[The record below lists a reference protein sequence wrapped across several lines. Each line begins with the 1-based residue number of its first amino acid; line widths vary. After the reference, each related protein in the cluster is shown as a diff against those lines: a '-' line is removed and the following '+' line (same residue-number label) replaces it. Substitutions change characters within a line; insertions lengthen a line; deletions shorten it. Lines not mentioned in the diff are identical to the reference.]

1 MQTKCRWVTAQMAN
15 VQTSFVPGFQ
25 LSETLYESTNSFVF
39 RATRNSDGERVVI
52 KILKSDFP
60 SASRL
65 ARFRSEFEITSGL
78 NLPGVIKALDLQR
91 HDKSLMIVL
100 EDFEGISVADLLSSR
115 ALSHEE
121 FLETA
126 IQIARSVDGIHQARV
141 IHKDI
146 SPQNVLINPGTG
158 EVKLIDFGIA
168 TQFSTEHPILK
179 SPEVLEGS
187 LPYISPEQTGRM
199 NRTLDHRTDFYS
211 MGATF
216 YEMLTGVP
224 PFEVDDKLELVHCHV
239 AREPVPAHRRN
250 PDVSPALSRIVQ
262 RMMAKKAE
270 DRYQSALGII
280 ADLEAV
286 RLGVD
291 LDRFVPG
298 LKDRAERFTVPE
310 RLYGRDHEVHILLE
324 AFERVRHGPAEMML
338 VSGTSGVG
346 KTALVNEVHK
356 PITRARGYFIKGKFE
371 QFKKNDP
378 YSGLTV
384 ALQDLV
390 RQLLTESQTRHA
402 TWRKE
407 LNDALTPNASVL
419 LDVVPELELIIGPQ
433 PAAPELD
440 ATEAMNRFNQTV
452 RRFLRALCAHD
463 RVVVL
468 FLDDLQW
475 ADGATLGL
483 LKVVLTD
490 DQIGR
495 LLLIGSYRSNEVDAM
510 HPMSRALE
518 TVREAGG
525 RLSNLSLAPLGVPD
539 IVNLIADTFHSDA
552 SQVVELAQLVVQKTQ
567 GNPLFTR
574 QFLMDLHREKLIVQ
588 KTIDSNIST
597 KWTWDIQ
604 AIRAVQITDNVVDLL
619 LEKLRRL
626 EQGTQSVLQTASC
639 MGNRFDIDTLAL
651 ILKIEP
657 EEAFECLLPAIQQ
670 EMIQPL
676 SDLVVT
682 ETDNVLSPLVVR
694 DFEFQHDRI
703 QQAAYDLIDTDR
715 HSVHLAIGRQL
726 RARLTRE
733 ELNDRIFEVVD
744 QLNIGRDRMEDRAEQ
759 LDLAHLDLIAAR
771 RAFDS
776 AAYEAAL
783 SFVNVASE
791 LLGPDGWDEN
801 YELMFEAQRLSAAL
815 EYLTGNFERCTE
827 IVATTL
833 AHARTDLER
842 AEIYFT
848 RIAQH
853 TLLMEF
859 DEAIDAGIKA
869 LELVGVQMSLD
880 NLEEAGQNAIGQA
893 AAMLGATNPAAL
905 FDNADVDSPEI
916 ALAQRCLRHLTIAA
930 FLNNQELF
938 PLIVGT
944 SVQLSLKHGN
954 APESALFF
962 ANFGLIIGAFMGKYR
977 EGAAFGELSLRLC
990 DKFGAR
996 APTATVCLV
1005 TGVELI
1011 PWVQHVRNAIPV
1023 IERGYRE
1030 GMDSGDILWA
1040 GYLVMY
1046 RVVIDSFAGKP
1057 LEDVLDAMPAQLD
1070 TIQRAQNHGAAA
1082 GINAYRLVLSTL
1094 AGRTQ
1099 SSTDFSTEDL
1109 DEATFL
1115 AGCEENQ
1122 MSMAI
1127 CFHRILKAQA
1137 LYVFGRPQE
1146 ALAETRLV
1154 EPILSFVVNHPCLA
1168 DHLLYQSLSI
1178 AALLRDGEP
1187 DPDMQSRLEANHER
1201 LNQWAESGP
1210 DNFLAK
1216 TLMVRAEIARLNG
1229 NDADVLDLLDAAIDA
1244 AQKGRFLQDE
1254 ALACELAAR
1263 HVIERRPSARIGS
1276 MYLRDA
1282 RHAYRL
1288 WGAHRKVEELELEF
1302 PQLLTEHR
1310 DRRATTQQIT
1320 ESLTSTTEKTTNL
1333 FLGQDLDL
1341 NTLLKAAQAISAEV
1355 VQGRLLDRL
1364 LGILIENAGAQRG
1377 VLLLAHG
1384 DELMIETEVSVTSEV
1399 GTFQHPV
1406 PLDSDQGS
1414 RILPT
1419 SVINFTA
1426 RTHEVVLVDDAQ
1438 LDERFMVDPY
1448 VQQNET
1454 RAVLCQ
1460 PILHLNELIGLVYLE
1475 NNLVSSAFK
1484 PERAQL
1490 LSLLSGQIA
1499 VSMRNAEIVEHLEE
1513 KVRERT
1519 EQLEVHAKFLE
1530 QTFGQFLATEVV
1542 DQLLK
1547 SADGVDF
1554 SGKKTTVTMLMSDL
1568 RGFSTLSD
1576 ELPPESIVAMLNTYL
1591 SEMTNVIQKYN
1602 GTIDAFIGDA
1612 ILVVFGAPLQR
1623 PDDADRALA
1632 CALEMQQRMG
1642 WVNEWNTRNGFPEIE
1657 MGIGLNTGEVVVGN
1671 IGSDKR
1677 AKYSVVG
1684 RTTNLA
1690 ARIESYTV
1698 GGQILIADSTR
1709 EAVKTPIELGA
1720 MRTVEPKGSG
1730 DPLKIYELLG
1740 MGGTYAITLSSQ
1752 SVEMADI
1759 NLPVALSYRAVVG
1772 KQVVGM
1778 AQHGQLLKLS
1788 PVAACIQS
1796 ETAPK
1801 PFSDL
1806 QLQIKWQGGSDSNL
1820 TLYAKVM
1827 DQHHDDGC
1835 FMVRFT
1841 AVLPDARAA
1850 LDEIIEK
1857 NRMFRKSS

>member
-1 MQTKCRWVTAQMAN
+1 M
-15 VQTSFVPGFQ
+15 SFVPGFQ
-25 LSETLYESTNSFVF
+25 LSERLYESTNSFVF
-39 RATRNSDGERVVI
+39 RAARDSDGERVVI

-65 ARFRSEFEITSGL
+65 ARFRSEFEITSSL
-78 NLPGVIKALDLQR
+78 NLPGVIRAQELRR
-91 HDKSLMIVL
+91 HNKSLMMVL
-100 EDFEGISVADLLSSR
+100 EDFDGISIADLLSAR

-126 IQIARSVDGIHQARV
+126 IQIARTVDGIHQARV

-168 TQFSTEHPILK
+168 TQFSTEHPVLK
-179 SPEVLEGS
+179 SPEVLEGT
-187 LPYISPEQTGRM
+187 LFYVSPEQTGRM

-239 AREPVPAHRRN
+239 AREPIPAHRRN
-250 PDVSPALSRIVQ
+250 PDVSLALSRVVE

-270 DRYQSALGII
+270 DRYQSAAGII

-286 RLGVD
+286 RLGVH
-291 LDRFVPG
+291 LDRFEPG
-298 LKDRAERFTVPE
+298 RKDRSERFTVPE
-310 RLYGRDHEVHILLE
+310 RLYGRDREVRTLLE
-324 AFERVRHGPAEMML
+324 AFERVRQGPAEMML
-338 VSGTSGVG
+338 VSGYSGVG

-390 RQLLTESQTRHA
+390 RQLLTESQTRHE

-407 LNDALTPNASVL
+407 LNEALAPNASVI

-433 PAAPELD
+433 PEAPELD
-440 ATEAMNRFNQTV
+440 AAEAMNRFNQTV
-452 RRFLRALCAHD
+452 RQFLRALCAHD

-475 ADGATLGL
+475 ADSATLGL

-495 LLLIGSYRSNEVDAM
+495 LLLIGAYRSNEVNAM
-510 HPMSRALE
+510 HSMSRALDAVE
-518 TVREAGG
+518 EAGG
-525 RLSNLSLAPLGVPD
+525 RLSSLPLAPLGMSDVA
-539 IVNLIADTFHSDA
+539 NLIADTLQCDA
-552 SQVVELAQLVVQKTQ
+552 SQLFDLAQLVVQKTQ
-567 GNPLFTR
+567 GNPFFTR
-574 QFLMDLHREKLIVQ
+574 QFLMDLHHETLIAQ
-588 KTIDSNIST
+588 TTDNFDEPA
-597 KWTWDIQ
+597 KWTWDIP
-604 AIRAVQITDNVVDLL
+604 AIRAAKITDNVVDLL

-626 EQGTQSVLQTASC
+626 EQDTQSVLQIAAC
-639 MGNRFDIDTLAL
+639 IGNRFDIDTLAL
-651 ILKIEP
+651 ILQIELQ
-657 EEAFECLLPAIQQ
+657 EAFECLLPAIQE

-682 ETDNVLSPLVVR
+682 EMDNALSPLVVR
-694 DFEFQHDRI
+694 EFAFQHDRV
-703 QQAAYDLIDTDR
+703 QQAAYGLINTDG
-715 HSVHLAIGRQL
+715 HNSIHLAIGREL
-726 RARLTRE
+726 RARLTPE

-744 QLNIGRDRMEDRAEQ
+744 QLNIGRDGMEDRAEQ
-759 LDLAHLDLIAAR
+759 VDLAHLDLIAAR
-771 RAFDS
+771 RAYDS
-776 AAYEAAL
+776 AAYDAAL

-791 LLGPDGWDEN
+791 LLGPDSWGEN

-827 IVATTL
+827 IVTTTL
-833 AHARTDLER
+833 AHARTDLEK

-869 LELVGVQMSLD
+869 LGFVGVQMSLD

-905 FDNADVDSPEI
+905 FDNPDVDSPEI
-916 ALAQRCLRHLTIAA
+916 ALAQRSLRHLTIAA

-962 ANFGLIIGAFMGKYR
+962 ANFGLILGAFMGKYR

-1057 LEDVLDAMPAQLD
+1057 LEEILDAMPAQLD
-1070 TIQRAQNHGAAA
+1070 ALQRAQNHGAAA

-1099 SSTDFSTEDL
+1099 SSTNFSTEDL

-1115 AGCEENQ
+1115 ARCEENQ

-1127 CFHRILKAQA
+1127 CFYRILKAQA

-1178 AALLRDGEP
+1178 AAILRDGKP
-1187 DPDMQSRLEANHER
+1187 DPDMQNRLEANHER

-1216 TLMVRAEIARLNG
+1216 TLMVRAEIARLNS
-1229 NDADVLDLLDAAIDA
+1229 NDADVLDLYDAAIDA
-1244 AQKGRFLQDE
+1244 AQRGRFLQDE

-1263 HVIERRPSARIGS
+1263 YVINRRPNARIGL

-1310 DRRATTQQIT
+1310 DRRATTQQLN
-1320 ESLTSTTEKTTNL
+1320 ESYSATTEKATNQ

-1341 NTLLKAAQAISAEV
+1341 NTLLKAAQTISAEV
-1355 VQGRLLDRL
+1355 VVGRLLDRL

-1377 VLLLAHG
+1377 VLLLARG
-1384 DELMIETEVSVTSEV
+1384 DALMIETEVSVTSEG
-1399 GTFQHPV
+1399 GTLQTPV

-1414 RILPT
+1414 RIVPT

-1454 RAVLCQ
+1454 RSVLCQ
-1460 PILHLNELIGLVYLE
+1460 PILHQNELIGLVYLE

-1623 PDDADRALA
+1623 PDDAERALA

-1642 WVNEWNTRNGFPEIE
+1642 WVNEWNLRNGFPEIE

-1684 RTTNLA
+1684 STTNLA

-1698 GGQILIADSTR
+1698 GGQILIADKTR
-1709 EAVKTPIELGA
+1709 EAVKTPLELGT
-1720 MRTVEPKGSG
+1720 MRTVEPKGAG
-1730 DPLKIYELLG
+1730 NPLKLHELIG

-1752 SVEMADI
+1752 SVEMAEIDPP
-1759 NLPVALSYRAVVG
+1759 LALSYRTVVG
-1772 KQVVGM
+1772 KQVVGE
-1778 AQHGQLLKLS
+1778 AQDGQLLKLS
-1788 PVAACIQS
+1788 SVEACMQTK
-1796 ETAPK
+1796 TAPK

-1806 QLQIKWQGGSDSNL
+1806 QFQIEWQNGSES
-1820 TLYAKVM
+1820 TLILYGKVL
-1827 DQHHDDGC
+1827 DTRDDNGC
-1835 FMVRFT
+1835 FTVRFT
-1841 AVLPDARAA
+1841 AVPPDVRST
-1850 LDEIIEK
+1850 LSDIFEK
-1857 NRMFRKSS
+1857 NRSFRKKFPNL

>member
-1 MQTKCRWVTAQMAN
+1 MSNINM
-15 VQTSFVPGFQ
+15 SFVPGFQ
-25 LSETLYESTNSFVF
+25 LSERLYEGTNSFVF
-39 RATRNSDGERVVI
+39 RATRDSDGEHVVI
-52 KILKSDFP
+52 KILKNDFP

-65 ARFRSEFEITSGL
+65 ARYRSEFEITNSL
-78 NLPGVIKALDLQR
+78 NLPGVIRALQLNR
-91 HDKSLMIVL
+91 HDKSLMMVL
-100 EDFEGISVADLLSSR
+100 EDFDGISVGELLSSR
-115 ALSHEE
+115 ALSHDE

-126 IQIARSVDGIHQARV
+126 LQITRAIEGIHQANV

-146 SPQNVLINPGTG
+146 SPQNILINPGTG

-168 TQFSTEHPILK
+168 TQFSTEHPVLK
-179 SPEVLEGS
+179 SPEVLEGT

-224 PFEVDDKLELVHCHV
+224 PFEAEDKLELVHCHV

-250 PDVSPALSRIVQ
+250 PDVSLPLSKIVG

-270 DRYQSALGII
+270 DRYQSAAGII

-286 RLGVD
+286 RLGVN
-291 LDRFVPG
+291 LDRFEPG
-298 LKDRAERFTVPE
+298 RRDQTERFTVPE
-310 RLYGRDHEVHILLE
+310 RLYGRDREVRTLLE
-324 AFERVRHGPAEMML
+324 AFERVRQGPAEMML
-338 VSGTSGVG
+338 VSGYSGVG

-356 PITRARGYFIKGKFE
+356 PITRERGYFIKGKFE

-384 ALQDLV
+384 ALKDLV

-402 TWRKE
+402 TWHKE
-407 LNDALTPNASVL
+407 LNEALAPNASVL

-433 PAAPELD
+433 PEALELD
-440 ATEAMNRFNQTV
+440 AAESMNRFNQTV

-475 ADGATLGL
+475 ADSATLGL
-483 LKVVLTD
+483 LSVILTD
-490 DQIGR
+490 EEIGR
-495 LLLIGSYRSNEVDAM
+495 LLLIGAYRSNEVDAM
-510 HPMSRALE
+510 HPMTRALDA
-518 TVREAGG
+518 VKEAGG
-525 RLSNLSLAPLGVPD
+525 RLSSLSLAPLGMSD
-539 IVNLIADTFHSDA
+539 IANLIADTLHADA
-552 SQVVELAQLVVQKTQ
+552 SRLIDLAQLVVQKTQ
-567 GNPLFTR
+567 GNPLFVR
-574 QFLMDLHREKLIVQ
+574 QFLTDLHHEKLITQ
-588 KTIDSNIST
+588 QSDPNGEPA
-597 KWTWDIQ
+597 KWVWDIQ
-604 AIRAVQITDNVVDLL
+604 AIRAAKITDNVVDLL

-626 EQGTQSVLQTASC
+626 QQDTQNVLQIAAC
-639 MGNRFDIDTLAL
+639 IGNRFDIETLAL

-657 EEAFECLLPAIQQ
+657 QQAFECLLPAIRE

-682 ETDNVLSPLVVR
+682 EMDNALSPLVVR
-694 DFEFQHDRI
+694 DFAFQHDRV
-703 QQAAYDLIDTDR
+703 QQAAYGLIETDG
-715 HSVHLAIGRQL
+715 HSSVHLAIGRQL
-726 RARLTRE
+726 RARLTDDE
-733 ELNDRIFEVVD
+733 INDRIFEVVD
-744 QLNIGRDRMEDRAEQ
+744 QLNIGRDGMEDRAEQ

-771 RAFDS
+771 KAFDS
-776 AAYEAAL
+776 AAYGAAL
-783 SFVNVASE
+783 SFVNTASE
-791 LLGPDGWDEN
+791 LLGSDGWNQN
-801 YELMFEAQRLSAAL
+801 YELMFEAQNLSASL

-827 IVATTL
+827 IVNATL
-833 AHARTDLER
+833 EHARTDLEK

-859 DEAIDAGIKA
+859 DEAINAGIKA
-869 LELVGVQMSLD
+869 LELVGVQMSLE

-893 AAMLGATNPAAL
+893 AGMLGEGNPADL
-905 FDNADVDSPEI
+905 FGNPDVDSPEI

-930 FLNNQELF
+930 FLNRQELF
-938 PLIVGT
+938 PQIVGT

-977 EGAAFGELSLRLC
+977 EGLAFGELALRLC

-1030 GMDSGDILWA
+1030 GMNSGDILWA

-1057 LEDVLDAMPAQLD
+1057 LDEVLDAMPAQLD
-1070 TIQRAQNHGAAA
+1070 ALHKAQNHGAAA
-1082 GINAYRLVLSTL
+1082 GINAYRLGLSTL

-1099 SSTDFSTEDL
+1099 SSADFSTDDL
-1109 DEATFL
+1109 DEAAFL
-1115 AGCEENQ
+1115 SACEQNQ

-1127 CFHRILKAQA
+1127 CFYRILKAQA
-1137 LYVFGRPQE
+1137 LYVFGRPHD
-1146 ALAETRLV
+1146 ALLETKLV
-1154 EPILSFVVNHPCLA
+1154 EPLLSFVINHPCLA

-1178 AALLRDGEP
+1178 AAILQHGDP
-1187 DPDMQSRLEANHER
+1187 DPELRAQLDANLER
-1201 LNQWAESGP
+1201 LGQWAESGP
-1210 DNFLAK
+1210 DNFEAK
-1216 TLMVRAEIARLNG
+1216 RLMVAAEVARLDG
-1229 NDADVLDLLDAAIDA
+1229 KDVEVLDLFDGAIEA

-1263 HVIERRPSARIGS
+1263 YIMTPRPNARIGM

-1288 WGAHRKVEELELEF
+1288 WGAQRKVEELELEF
-1302 PQLLTEHR
+1302 PQLLAEHR
-1310 DRRATTQQIT
+1310 ERRATSQPVT
-1320 ESLTSTTEKTTNL
+1320 ESTSASTQVATNHL
-1333 FLGQDLDL
+1333 LGQDLDL
-1341 NTLLKAAQAISAEV
+1341 NTLLKAAQTISAEV
-1355 VQGRLLDRL
+1355 VVGRLLDRL

-1377 VLLLAHG
+1377 VLLLARG
-1384 DELMIETEVSVTSEV
+1384 DDLVIETEVSVISD
-1399 GTFQHPV
+1399 GTGVQEPV
-1406 PLDSDQGS
+1406 RLDSAEGA
-1414 RILPT
+1414 RLVPA
-1419 SVINFTA
+1419 SVINYTA
-1426 RTHEVVLVDDAQ
+1426 RTHDVVLVDDAQ
-1438 LDERFMVDPY
+1438 IDERFMVDAY
-1448 VQQNET
+1448 VQENET
-1454 RAVLCQ
+1454 RSVLCQ
-1460 PILHLNELIGLVYLE
+1460 PILHQNELIGLVFLE
-1475 NNLVSSAFK
+1475 NNLVSAAFK
-1484 PERAQL
+1484 PERAHL

-1499 VSMRNAEIVEHLEE
+1499 VSMRNAEIVEHLED

-1530 QTFGQFLATEVV
+1530 QTFGQFLASEVV

-1547 SADGVDF
+1547 SADGIDF
-1554 SGKKTTVTMLMSDL
+1554 SGKKTTVTVLMSDL

-1576 ELPPESIVAMLNTYL
+1576 TLPPENIVAMLNSYL

-1623 PDDADRALA
+1623 PDDTERALA
-1632 CALEMQQRMG
+1632 CALEMQQRMAR
-1642 WVNEWNTRNGFPEIE
+1642 VNEWNTANGFPEIE
-1657 MGIGLNTGEVVVGN
+1657 MGIGVNTGEVVVGN

-1684 RTTNLA
+1684 STTNLA

-1698 GGQILIADSTR
+1698 GGQILIADETLRSSR
-1709 EAVKTPIELGA
+1709 APLELGSK
-1720 MRTVEPKGSG
+1720 RTVEPKGAG
-1730 DPLKIYELLG
+1730 KPLMLHELFG
-1740 MGGTYAITLSSQ
+1740 VGGTYNISLSAQ
-1752 SVEMADI
+1752 SVELVEI
-1759 NLPVALSYRAVVG
+1759 NPPLPVHFRAVVG
-1772 KQVVGM
+1772 KQVVGD
-1778 AQHGQLLKLS
+1778 AQEGQLVKLS
-1788 PVAACIQS
+1788 SSEACIM
-1796 ETAPK
+1796 TTVAPS
-1801 PFSDL
+1801 PLTDL
-1806 QLQIKWQGGSDSNL
+1806 QIQITQANGSAEPL
-1820 TLYAKVM
+1820 TVFAKVL
-1827 DQHHDDGC
+1827 DQNEQDGC
-1835 FMVRFT
+1835 FTVRFT
-1841 AVLPDARAA
+1841 AVPPDVRASLQRIA
-1850 LDEIIEK
+1850 
-1857 NRMFRKSS
+1857 